1 MTSLSFSSLNFYF
14 VFIMLV
20 SVTCIAWF
28 SEDRP
33 FAVGYFDGK
42 LLLGTKEPLEKGG
55 IVLID
60 AHKVKHLY
68 QMITFSYFILQYCL
82 ILVSQKMFFTSVTC
96 DLIFCCYTKFL
107 DHVYKWRS
115 LCKKAIELRD
125 KTETVKQDTLVRV
138 PPSNARNT
146 IYEE

>member
-1 MTSLSFSSLNFYF
+1 MTKESLIFSFFLKF

-68 QMITFSYFILQYCL
+68 QMVIFLIT
-82 ILVSQKMFFTSVTC
+82 
-96 DLIFCCYTKFL
+96 
-107 DHVYKWRS
+107 
-115 LCKKAIELRD
+115 
-125 KTETVKQDTLVRV
+125 
-138 PPSNARNT
+138 
-146 IYEE
+146 

>member
-1 MTSLSFSSLNFYF
+1 
-14 VFIMLV
+14 MLV

-68 QMITFSYFILQYCL
+68 QMITFLFYTVLL
-82 ILVSQKMFFTSVTC
+82 DTSFSKNVFY
-96 DLIFCCYTKFL
+96 LSHL
-107 DHVYKWRS
+107 
-115 LCKKAIELRD
+115 
-125 KTETVKQDTLVRV
+125 
-138 PPSNARNT
+138 
-146 IYEE
+146 

>member
-1 MTSLSFSSLNFYF
+1 MTNKSLFSFFETFL
-14 VFIMLV
+14 VFTMLV
-20 SVTCIAWF
+20 SITCIAWF

-68 QMITFSYFILQYCL
+68 QMVTFYCFIL
-82 ILVSQKMFFTSVTC
+82 
-96 DLIFCCYTKFL
+96 
-107 DHVYKWRS
+107 
-115 LCKKAIELRD
+115 
-125 KTETVKQDTLVRV
+125 
-138 PPSNARNT
+138 
-146 IYEE
+146 

>member
-1 MTSLSFSSLNFYF
+1 
-14 VFIMLV
+14 MLV

-60 AHKVKHLY
+60 AHKVKHL
-68 QMITFSYFILQYCL
+68 
-82 ILVSQKMFFTSVTC
+82 
-96 DLIFCCYTKFL
+96 
-107 DHVYKWRS
+107 
-115 LCKKAIELRD
+115 
-125 KTETVKQDTLVRV
+125 
-138 PPSNARNT
+138 
-146 IYEE
+146 

>member
-1 MTSLSFSSLNFYF
+1 
-14 VFIMLV
+14 MLV

-68 QMITFSYFILQYCL
+68 QMVIFYYFFMQVFY
-82 ILVSQKMFFTSVTC
+82 QG
-96 DLIFCCYTKFL
+96 
-107 DHVYKWRS
+107 H
-115 LCKKAIELRD
+115 RD
-125 KTETVKQDTLVRV
+125 
-138 PPSNARNT
+138 
-146 IYEE
+146 

>member
-1 MTSLSFSSLNFYF
+1 
-14 VFIMLV
+14 MLV

-60 AHKVKHLY
+60 AHKVITRWLLFLAFYYIVLLDTSFFKLFYISHLR
-68 QMITFSYFILQYCL
+68 FDILLLTKVFGPC
-82 ILVSQKMFFTSVTC
+82 ICMGKSV
-96 DLIFCCYTKFL
+96 
-107 DHVYKWRS
+107 
-115 LCKKAIELRD
+115 
-125 KTETVKQDTLVRV
+125 
-138 PPSNARNT
+138 
-146 IYEE
+146 

>member
-1 MTSLSFSSLNFYF
+1 MFVNLLPVVLVVYIFCTVSFKVRRQISLSFSFLNFYF

-60 AHKVKHLY
+60 AHKVKHFY
-68 QMITFSYFILQYCL
+68 QMITFSLFYTVVLL
-82 ILVSQKMFFTSVTC
+82 DTSSSKNVFTSVTC

-107 DHVYKWRS
+107 GHVYK
-115 LCKKAIELRD
+115 
-125 KTETVKQDTLVRV
+125 
-138 PPSNARNT
+138 
-146 IYEE
+146 